1 MHQVFDGIVFCCE
14 VIYKYEEWKM
24 GGGISSLTKP
34 TLKNTHIF
42 KIVICISILENSP
55 YPGTVVGI
63 THIKFMFSKP
73 HEKLS

>member
-1 MHQVFDGIVFCCE
+1 
-14 VIYKYEEWKM
+14 M

-42 KIVICISILENSP
+42 KILICISILENSP

-63 THIKFMFSKP
+63 THIKFMFSEP
-73 HEKLS
+73 HEKLSKRRQA